1 MIQTV
6 NHAFFPNISVG
17 SHTSRMYLAVNRPTN
32 ANPVHAIAISIP
44 ESSEVKTK
52 ENTINAMHTQR
63 KNATN
68 RLESKLFS
76 RQFCMKHKMCFRKL
90 MV

>member
-32 ANPVHAIAISIP
+32 ANIVHAIAISIP

-52 ENTINAMHTQR
+52 ENTMQCTR
-63 KNATN
+63 KEKMLRIAWN
-68 RLESKLFS
+68 RNFS
-76 RQFCMKHKMCFRKL
+76 QDHS
-90 MV
+90 V